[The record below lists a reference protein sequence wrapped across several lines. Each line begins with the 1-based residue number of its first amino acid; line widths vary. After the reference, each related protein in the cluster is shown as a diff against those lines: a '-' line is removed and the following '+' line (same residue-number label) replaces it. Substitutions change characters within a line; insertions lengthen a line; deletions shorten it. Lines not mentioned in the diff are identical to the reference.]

1 MSFKLC
7 QYTYFDDLETI
18 VNDFSHFVSAH
29 NKITI
34 LIMIRTSAVNA
45 MGKSTILR
53 GSRNFLPQ
61 MYPMSFHH
69 RFCVF
74 DLPCLLTNSIW
85 FMKSSAPPHRHQ
97 SPQDPIIWTF
107 PFERVY
113 DLFFFFFW
121 NALYDLQSYARGEGR
136 SDFWMKFF

>member
-1 MSFKLC
+1 MYKLC

-45 MGKSTILR
+45 MGKSAILR

-61 MYPMSFHH
+61 MVKMTIFPALAH
-69 RFCVF
+69 
-74 DLPCLLTNSIW
+74 
-85 FMKSSAPPHRHQ
+85 SA
-97 SPQDPIIWTF
+97 F
-107 PFERVY
+107 
-113 DLFFFFFW
+113 
-121 NALYDLQSYARGEGR
+121 
-136 SDFWMKFF
+136 